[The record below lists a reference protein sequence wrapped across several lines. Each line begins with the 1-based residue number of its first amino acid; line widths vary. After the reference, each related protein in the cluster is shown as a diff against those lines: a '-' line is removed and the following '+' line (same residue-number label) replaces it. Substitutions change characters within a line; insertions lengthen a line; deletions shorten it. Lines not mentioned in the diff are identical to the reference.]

1 MKQKRWKK
9 WLFIIGL
16 IVVALN
22 LRPAITSV
30 GPIIQDIRSD
40 TGVSNGVAG
49 MLTTVPLLA
58 FAILSPFAPKWGRKL
73 GNERAI
79 WVGLWI
85 LGVGIVI
92 RPFASISFLFIG
104 TVLVGA
110 GVAIINVLLPGIVK
124 RRFPA
129 KIGLMTG
136 VYSMSMG
143 LAASLGSGLSVPMS
157 QQLHLGWENGLRFW
171 VIIVIIGLLV
181 WLPQLSKGT
190 TSSHLLKESSTVKS
204 SLWRSKLAW
213 QVTLFMGLQSLL
225 FYCMI
230 SWLPEILSSRGTDL
244 ITAGWLVA
252 GMQLIGLPATLLAP
266 ALADRLSNQKGIV
279 YVIGLCSFIG
289 IGILFIDVQSIWL
302 LGLSVLMMGVAFGAS
317 ISMALTFISL
327 RTRTAEQAANLSGM
341 AQSIG
346 YLLAASGPFMLGFL
360 YDWFVSWDVALL
372 VLLAASI
379 AMLII
384 GVGAGQAKY
393 VLDEENEKKTVSGI

>member
-1 MKQKRWKK
+1 MESGEYYDMKQKRWKK

-181 WLPQLSKGT
+181 WLPQLSKE
-190 TSSHLLKESSTVKS
+190 LL
-204 SLWRSKLAW
+204 
-213 QVTLFMGLQSLL
+213 
-225 FYCMI
+225 
-230 SWLPEILSSRGTDL
+230 
-244 ITAGWLVA
+244 
-252 GMQLIGLPATLLAP
+252 
-266 ALADRLSNQKGIV
+266 
-279 YVIGLCSFIG
+279 
-289 IGILFIDVQSIWL
+289 
-302 LGLSVLMMGVAFGAS
+302 
-317 ISMALTFISL
+317 
-327 RTRTAEQAANLSGM
+327 QA
-341 AQSIG
+341 IC
-346 YLLAASGPFMLGFL
+346 
-360 YDWFVSWDVALL
+360 
-372 VLLAASI
+372 
-379 AMLII
+379 
-384 GVGAGQAKY
+384 
-393 VLDEENEKKTVSGI
+393 